1 MNQSKNRRDLYDSAN
16 RPHPSIEEL
25 RELIRFRDLI
35 IQLVRRDLVSRYKR
49 SILGIA
55 WTMLNPLGT
64 MTILTIVF
72 SRVFGRVESYP
83 VYVLTGLIVWNFF
96 SQTTRHCIDSTLW
109 GSNLFQRI
117 FLPRTAFIIS
127 SIGSGIINFL
137 ISLIPLSIIMV
148 ITGIPFKISIILIP
162 FIILILA
169 FFSLGVGLLLSTYS
183 IYFPDIAEMYTILLT
198 AWMYLSP
205 VIIPEETLGT
215 ILNGWLLRLNPLYYL
230 IKLFREIIYEG
241 VFPSFEILIIALGI
255 SLTALLIGWIIF
267 TEKSKEFAY
276 YA

>member
-16 RPHPSIEEL
+16 GPHPSIEEL